1 MSTRDPGLGP
11 AHARQAVSGDGVDM
25 HLPALLNVVRRWRMA
40 VAGGQSGGQRPS
52 PPACARPSV
61 TGRHGGAISKPAQDP
76 DAPTTT
82 ALTCMRPRR
91 EQPHQRA
98 VADAGA
104 AVQLAF
110 DVARRRRCI
119 SGGHTTVECQ
129 PTMQADPH
137 TPCPL
142 RHTMRAPGSRPVAR
156 LVWTRRERPAAA
168 PASRLL
174 STRGRRDASRGS
186 RLGVRSCT
194 DPPQGPSAEHGERH
208 EPADEVVPGGPRL
221 GLEVGVVDHVHRDH
235 ADREQE
241 QQGLALDGAGA
252 SPERGSTSIGGA
264 RAVGCHGR

>member
-104 AVQLAF
+104 AGQLAF
-110 DVARRRRCI
+110 GVARRRPCI
-119 SGGHTTVECQ
+119 PEATRRLSVSRPCRRI
-129 PTMQADPH
+129 PTRHAVAASAQAH
-137 TPCPL
+137 NASAWL
-142 RHTMRAPGSRPVAR
+142 AARRAPG
-156 LVWTRRERPAAA
+156 LDET
-168 PASRLL
+168 
-174 STRGRRDASRGS
+174 GASRGS
-186 RLGVRSCT
+186 AGITPAFDSRAPRCIQRVQAWRSI
-194 DPPQGPSAEHGERH
+194 
-208 EPADEVVPGGPRL
+208 L
-221 GLEVGVVDHVHRDH
+221 HRSSS
-235 ADREQE
+235 R
-241 QQGLALDGAGA
+241 
-252 SPERGSTSIGGA
+252 PERRARRAA
-264 RAVGCHGR
+264 RAR

>member
-61 TGRHGGAISKPAQDP
+61 TGRHGSASNKPARDP
-76 DAPTTT
+76 DAPATT
-82 ALTCMRPRR
+82 APTRMRPRR

-110 DVARRRRCI
+110 GVARRRRCI

-129 PTMQADPH
+129 PTMQGDPK
-137 TPCPL
+137 TARGRRASAQAYNASAWLPA
-142 RHTMRAPGSRPVAR
+142 RRAPGLDEVQACGALAAPLS
-156 LVWTRRERPAAA
+156 LRPA
-168 PASRLL
+168 
-174 STRGRRDASRGS
+174 DAS
-186 RLGVRSCT
+186 VRAAT
-194 DPPQGPSAEHGERH
+194 DPTLEARPKQAPWAPEPRRSRRP
-208 EPADEVVPGGPRL
+208 EPAPHANVEDDRTPGGPSVSGRNEI
-221 GLEVGVVDHVHRDH
+221 GVGNV
-235 ADREQE
+235 
-241 QQGLALDGAGA
+241 
-252 SPERGSTSIGGA
+252 A
-264 RAVGCHGR
+264 RA

>member
-1 MSTRDPGLGP
+1 
-11 AHARQAVSGDGVDM
+11 
-25 HLPALLNVVRRWRMA
+25 MA

-76 DAPTTT
+76 DAPAAT

-104 AVQLAF
+104 AGQLAF
-110 DVARRRRCI
+110 GVARRRPCI

-156 LVWTRRERPAAA
+156 LVWTTSGRLAWRRRHSCNHARKRERGWPRFGSSGRHRRRR
-168 PASRLL
+168 PRRRSR
-174 STRGRRDASRGS
+174 SQNPGPPPHHPPIWGTRGGHNFQRAPHRITRRSQIAPPYGPTRGMYS
-186 RLGVRSCT
+186 AC
-194 DPPQGPSAEHGERH
+194 PSASESPDLQALPMPE
-208 EPADEVVPGGPRL
+208 E
-221 GLEVGVVDHVHRDH
+221 GLE
-235 ADREQE
+235 
-241 QQGLALDGAGA
+241 
-252 SPERGSTSIGGA
+252 PPTRG
-264 RAVGCHGR
+264 